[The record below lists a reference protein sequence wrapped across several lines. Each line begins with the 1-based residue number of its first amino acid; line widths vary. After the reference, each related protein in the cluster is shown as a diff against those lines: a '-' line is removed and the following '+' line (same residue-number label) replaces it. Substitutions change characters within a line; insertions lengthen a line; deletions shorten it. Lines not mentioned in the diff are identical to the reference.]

1 MAEMTQEMYGATGKV
16 GNLMMDRNSKTRGFA
31 FARWSLSGL
40 KNQEALIRGVR
51 RPDIPL

>member
-16 GNLMMDRNSKTRGFA
+16 GNLMMDGNRKTRGFA

-40 KNQEALIRGVR
+40 KTRM
-51 RPDIPL
+51 P